1 MIRAVRLTTVYAVFA
16 ALVVAAPLS
25 ASEEPPPVAD
35 TQVAQPEGAPAPQEP
50 AAEEPA
56 AEAPPAAE
64 PAPAP
69 EPAPALAPAPAEAPP
84 APPVPAQTQ
93 PRPPGDDVAGQAKRK
108 AVAAASTTVTIKDF
122 DFAPAA
128 VTVNVGD
135 TVTWSN
141 AGPSAHSA
149 TANDG
154 SFDTGVYG
162 EGGSRSHT
170 FDQAGTFSYIC
181 TPHPFMKGTVTV
193 AGAASQG
200 GDEPTST
207 EDPGSGS
214 QDDGST
220 AGAETDSGPTL
231 PSTGLDTGALL
242 LLGLGTL
249 VLGAWL
255 RLVASVR

>member
-1 MIRAVRLTTVYAVFA
+1 M
-16 ALVVAAPLS
+16 
-25 ASEEPPPVAD
+25 
-35 TQVAQPEGAPAPQEP
+35 
-50 AAEEPA
+50 
-56 AEAPPAAE
+56 
-64 PAPAP
+64 
-69 EPAPALAPAPAEAPP
+69 
-84 APPVPAQTQ
+84 
-93 PRPPGDDVAGQAKRK
+93 
-108 AVAAASTTVTIKDF
+108 AAASTTVTIKDF
-122 DFAPAA
+122 DFGPAA

-135 TVTWSN
+135 TVTWTN
-141 AGPSAHSA
+141 AGPSPHSA

-154 SFDTGVYG
+154 SFDTGVYD

-193 AGAASQG
+193 AAATSQG
-200 GDEPTST
+200 GDEPTSS
-207 EDPGSGS
+207 EDPASGT

-220 AGAETDSGPTL
+220 AGAESDSGPTL

-255 RLVASVR
+255 RLVASAR

>member
-1 MIRAVRLTTVYAVFA
+1 M
-16 ALVVAAPLS
+16 
-25 ASEEPPPVAD
+25 
-35 TQVAQPEGAPAPQEP
+35 
-50 AAEEPA
+50 
-56 AEAPPAAE
+56 
-64 PAPAP
+64 
-69 EPAPALAPAPAEAPP
+69 
-84 APPVPAQTQ
+84 
-93 PRPPGDDVAGQAKRK
+93 
-108 AVAAASTTVTIKDF
+108 AAASTTVTIKDF

-135 TVTWSN
+135 TVTWTN
-141 AGPSAHSA
+141 AGPSPHSA

-193 AGAASQG
+193 AGATSQG
-200 GDEPTST
+200 GDEPTSS

-220 AGAETDSGPTL
+220 AGAESDSGPTL

-255 RLVASVR
+255 RLVASAR